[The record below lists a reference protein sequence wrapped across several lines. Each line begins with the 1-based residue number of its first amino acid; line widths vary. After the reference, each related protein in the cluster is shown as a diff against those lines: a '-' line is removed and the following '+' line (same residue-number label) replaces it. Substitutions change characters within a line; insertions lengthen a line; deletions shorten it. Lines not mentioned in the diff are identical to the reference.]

1 MGKTRAV
8 GTAFETAVV
17 KVLMELGFP
26 EAIRNILNSP
36 LGDIKNVPVVLECK
50 NHRKMELAE
59 WVEQANRSGE
69 RAGLL
74 AAVVHKRRG
83 KHARKSYVTMEL
95 DQFIPLLLAYDKVR
109 KEEKS
114 ND

>member
-1 MGKTRAV
+1 
-8 GTAFETAVV
+8 
-17 KVLMELGFP
+17 
-26 EAIRNILNSP
+26 
-36 LGDIKNVPVVLECK
+36 
-50 NHRKMELAE
+50 
-59 WVEQANRSGE
+59 
-69 RAGLL
+69 
-74 AAVVHKRRG
+74 VHKRRG